1 MPSYKPPIPT
11 NASKKAV
18 HDFAELAAKKL
29 GYAPGAP
36 IEDVVDRLGGEI
48 CYHDILENGV
58 PDSIKVEDFGNFSIF
73 LSSLTS
79 PQRDRFTVAHELGH
93 YLLHFPRVRKVEPE
107 SGMVATRWV
116 DEAVDSLVRAEWE
129 ANWFAA
135 GFLMPETEFLKKSRS
150 GASLDEVASYF
161 GVSKAA
167 AEVRAKNLKA

>member
-1 MPSYKPPIPT
+1 MPDYKAPIPT

-29 GYAPGAP
+29 GYTPGAP
-36 IEDVVDRLGGEI
+36 IEDIVDRLGGDI
-48 CYHDILENGV
+48 CYHDILENDV
-58 PDSIKVEDFGNFSIF
+58 PDSRKVEDFGDFAIF

-93 YLLHFPRVRKVEPE
+93 YLLHFPRVRKSAPE
-107 SGMVATRWV
+107 SGMIATRWV
-116 DEAVDSLVRAEWE
+116 DESNDGLVRAEWE

-135 GFLMPETEFLKKSRS
+135 GFLMPEGEFLKR
-150 GASLDEVASYF
+150 LDDSSSIDQVASYF

-167 AEVRAKNLKA
+167 AEVRARNLKA